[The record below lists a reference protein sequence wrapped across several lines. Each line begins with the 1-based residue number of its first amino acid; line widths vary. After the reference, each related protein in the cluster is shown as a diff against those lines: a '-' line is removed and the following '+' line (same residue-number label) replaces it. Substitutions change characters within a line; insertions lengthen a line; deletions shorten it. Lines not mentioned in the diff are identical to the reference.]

1 MGSWYL
7 FENCKVSVFGNLRNH
22 AIRYNQIMKRKGKNG
37 LATDTD
43 ISAVRAAL
51 NELQAALREHYGSQA
66 PVLLLYGSYSRKEAT
81 SNSDVDVVLLYPGE
95 VKPGKEIS
103 QLRSILSAL
112 NLRYQIL
119 ISLLPVSAHQYQ
131 TSSTAFWTNVR
142 HEAMPIDR
150 I

>member
-1 MGSWYL
+1 
-7 FENCKVSVFGNLRNH
+7 
-22 AIRYNQIMKRKGKNG
+22 MKRKGKDTP
-37 LATDTD
+37 ATDTD
-43 ISAVRAAL
+43 VSAVRAAL
-51 NELQAALREHYGSQA
+51 NELQATLREYYGSQA

-81 SNSDVDVVLLYPGE
+81 SSSDVDVVLLYPGE

-131 TSSTAFWTNVR
+131 TSSSAFWTNVR
-142 HEAMPIDR
+142 REAVSIDH

>member
-1 MGSWYL
+1 
-7 FENCKVSVFGNLRNH
+7 
-22 AIRYNQIMKRKGKNG
+22 MKRKGKNTPT
-37 LATDTD
+37 TDTD
-43 ISAVRAAL
+43 VSAVRAAL
-51 NELQAALREHYGSQA
+51 NELQVALREYYGSQA

-81 SNSDVDVVLLYPGE
+81 SSSDVDVVLLYPGE

-131 TSSTAFWTNVR
+131 TSSATFWTNVR